1 MRTLNT
7 AIALQCTYKKGTEG
21 KMDQI
26 ITTIE
31 NLLLEEVSAIPIGK
45 LFAAILIACIAGI
58 LVAIV
63 YRVTYGGV
71 LFNKQFLLGLVLM
84 SMITSTIILAI
95 SSNLVLSLGM
105 VGALSIVRFRTAIKE
120 PMDTIFMFWALAAGI
135 LVGAGFFLIAI
146 LATLIVGV
154 LFILLNAC
162 GRFVKPSNSYY
173 LVIRYDIAAEEPLNI
188 ALKNLPE
195 SKIKS
200 RRSTNGGQELV
211 LEMRLNA
218 EQIKLLDHVRQIPL
232 VSELNLVSN
241 NSDIQL

>member
-1 MRTLNT
+1 
-7 AIALQCTYKKGTEG
+7 
-21 KMDQI
+21 MDQI

-45 LFAAILIACIAGI
+45 LFAAILIACATGI
-58 LVAIV
+58 LIAIV

-84 SMITSTIILAI
+84 SMVTSTIILAI

-135 LVGAGFFLIAI
+135 LVGAGFFLIAV
-146 LATLIVGV
+146 LATMTVGV
-154 LFILLNAC
+154 IFILLNAC
-162 GRFVKPSNSYY
+162 GHLIKPSDSYF
-173 LVIRYDIAAEEPLNI
+173 LVVRYDAPAEAALSM
-188 ALKNLPE
+188 ALKKLPE
-195 SKIKS
+195 SRVKS
-200 RRSTNGGQELV
+200 KRSTDGGQELV
-211 LEMRLNA
+211 LELRLSA
-218 EQIKLLDHVRQIPL
+218 EQMQLLELIRQIPL

-241 NSDIQL
+241 HSDMQL

>member
-1 MRTLNT
+1 M
-7 AIALQCTYKKGTEG
+7 E
-21 KMDQI
+21 QI
-26 ITTIE
+26 VATIE
-31 NLLLEEVSAIPIGK
+31 NLLLEEISAISIGK
-45 LFAAILIACIAGI
+45 LFSAVLIACAAGVLI
-58 LVAIV
+58 AIV

-71 LFNKQFLLGLVLM
+71 LFNKQFLLGLILM

-146 LATLIVGV
+146 LATLIVGA
-154 LFILLNAC
+154 LFILLNSC
-162 GRFVKPSNSYY
+162 GRFIKPSDSYY
-173 LVIRYDIAAEEPLNI
+173 LVIRYDLAAEKAVRA

-195 SKIKS
+195 SRIKS
-200 RRSTNGGQELV
+200 RRSAGDGQELV
-211 LEMRLNA
+211 LELRLSA
-218 EQIKLLDHVRQIPL
+218 EQMKLLDPIRQIPS

-241 NSDIQL
+241 HSETQL